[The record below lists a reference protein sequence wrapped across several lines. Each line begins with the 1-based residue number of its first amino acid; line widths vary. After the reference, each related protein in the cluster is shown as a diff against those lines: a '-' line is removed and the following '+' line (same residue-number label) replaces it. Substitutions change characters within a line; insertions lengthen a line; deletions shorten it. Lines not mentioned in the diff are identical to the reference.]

1 MILDTG
7 FIVRLNVGK
16 YTWSM
21 RAWGI
26 VVVCRS
32 VIVIDATCKAISQLG
47 MSSSQLT
54 FIFFRGVGLNHQ
66 PEFFALE
73 IPQGF
78 FCDLRPLPVRP
89 EIYWTATDQPEAGGC
104 LQQRKGDWSIK
115 KANQTMV
122 YLCRGV
128 LLQQSQS
135 DTFLWYPPQW
145 NSRLGFINQRLTLLK
160 MIEVGF
166 VGDDFSQNMGNSQR
180 WGFWVANSGIQR
192 KAGASSLQDSL
203 GVWRPQLGEL
213 QSIHESTI
221 VSLCWW
227 EHNWNQTPYSLYS
240 VYSVQDQTIHCTRG
254 RPLVHQRGLDLKVTL
269 LRPRTNLEL
278 CLAVGRE
285 NLGRKHEQITGIS
298 RAC

>member
-1 MILDTG
+1 
-7 FIVRLNVGK
+7 
-16 YTWSM
+16 
-21 RAWGI
+21 
-26 VVVCRS
+26 
-32 VIVIDATCKAISQLG
+32 
-47 MSSSQLT
+47 
-54 FIFFRGVGLNHQ
+54 
-66 PEFFALE
+66 
-73 IPQGF
+73 
-78 FCDLRPLPVRP
+78 
-89 EIYWTATDQPEAGGC
+89 
-104 LQQRKGDWSIK
+104 
-115 KANQTMV
+115 MV

-221 VSLCWW
+221 VSFCWW

-240 VYSVQDQTIHCTRG
+240 VYGVQDQTIHCTRG